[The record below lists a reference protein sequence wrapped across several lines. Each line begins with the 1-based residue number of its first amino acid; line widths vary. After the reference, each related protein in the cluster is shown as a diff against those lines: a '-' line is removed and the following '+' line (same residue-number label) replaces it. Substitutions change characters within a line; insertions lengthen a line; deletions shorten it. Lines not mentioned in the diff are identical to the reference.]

1 MASVIASVSKQL
13 DHVNKALAES
23 SIAWP
28 LCRNQEASSL
38 EAGELRLE
46 GGGAQGNNQAHCK
59 IMYKAILLFL
69 AKYAFYLNNK
79 QEVNEVKSNLS
90 QIGFDVASIHQMLSG
105 LEGKVELLESKQ
117 SASNPDIKVVVLEMN
132 FFFTKLGERATN
144 LSIENTKAKVAT
156 FNYFLLRGSSL
167 ELEGMGNNL
176 EHQIAFPWQMAWQ

>member
-117 SASNPDIKVVVLEMN
+117 EKPLQASSHLKSTRRNPYNNDLD
-132 FFFTKLGERATN
+132 TGN
-144 LSIENTKAKVAT
+144 LSCLTLT
-156 FNYFLLRGSSL
+156 TL
-167 ELEGMGNNL
+167 M
-176 EHQIAFPWQMAWQ
+176 